1 MKLTTK
7 ELRMIIKEELEAV
20 MIDEGFF
27 DMFRRKETDISP
39 EAEAAL
45 ADRKDEVWSSEQSD
59 EALKKISDLE
69 IKAMEIW
76 QDMDKAG
83 KIEDSEYFNPIKS
96 DPAGAMKDV
105 LFLLDKTVAFGKL
118 EIEDKKFRS
127 LKKEDG
133 ELAVYGGRLEW
144 ENKQFYGDKEL
155 TSDTFF
161 DEDKWAWEPLRQVMD
176 DKSDYDPY

>member
-1 MKLTTK
+1 
-7 ELRMIIKEELEAV
+7 
-20 MIDEGFF
+20 
-27 DMFRRKETDISP
+27 
-39 EAEAAL
+39 
-45 ADRKDEVWSSEQSD
+45 
-59 EALKKISDLE
+59 
-69 IKAMEIW
+69 
-76 QDMDKAG
+76 MDKAG
-83 KIEDSEYFNPIKS
+83 SIEDSEYFNPIKS

-133 ELAVYGGRLEW
+133 KLAVYGDRLEW
-144 ENKQFYGDKEL
+144 EHKQFYGDKEL
-155 TSDTFF
+155 ISNTFF

>member
-27 DMFRRKETDISP
+27 DMFRKKKIDISP
-39 EAEAAL
+39 EAKAAL
-45 ADRKDEVWSSEQSD
+45 ADRRDEVWSSEQSD

-76 QDMDKAG
+76 QDMDKDG

-118 EIEDKKFRS
+118 
-127 LKKEDG
+127 KKEDG
-133 ELAVYGGRLEW
+133 KLAVYGDRLEW
-144 ENKQFYGDKEL
+144 EHKQFYGDKEL
-155 TSDTFF
+155 ISNTFF

>member
-20 MIDEGFF
+20 MLEEGLF
-27 DMFRRKETDISP
+27 DMFRKKKIDDSP
-39 EAEAAL
+39 EVKAAL
-45 ADRKDEVWSSEQSD
+45 ADRKDEVWSDQQD
-59 EALKKISDLE
+59 KEAMKKISDLE

-83 KIEDSEYFNPIKS
+83 SIEDSEYFNPIKS

-118 EIEDKKFRS
+118 
-127 LKKEDG
+127 KKEDG
-133 ELAVYGGRLEW
+133 KLAVYGDRLEW
-144 ENKQFYGDKEL
+144 EHSQFYGDKEL
-155 TSDTFF
+155 ISNTFF
-161 DEDKWAWEPLRQVMD
+161 DEDKWAWEPLRQAMD